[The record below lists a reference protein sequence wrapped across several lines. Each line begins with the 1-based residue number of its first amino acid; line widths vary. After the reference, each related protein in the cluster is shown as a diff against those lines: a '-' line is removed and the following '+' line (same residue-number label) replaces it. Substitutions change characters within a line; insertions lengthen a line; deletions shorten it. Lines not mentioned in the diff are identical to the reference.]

1 VAAEMHGMFFFP
13 TGPFPA
19 SLGPRTKSKLA
30 VDEAFGYL
38 AQDLL
43 DRNFYKM
50 GIFYGCLWQA
60 FNSAGPYI
68 LWYVWV
74 LEGSFSG
81 VKLAM
86 NKVSHSKTALLHMF
100 GSICVYSSLSF
111 RVIAR
116 QVMAEFCVQE

>member
-1 VAAEMHGMFFFP
+1 MHGMFFFP

-43 DRNFYKM
+43 DRNFTKCVYFTDVY
-50 GIFYGCLWQA
+50 GRPSTVQGHIFYGMYGSLK
-60 FNSAGPYI
+60 
-68 LWYVWV
+68 V
-74 LEGSFSG
+74 LSQGA
-81 VKLAM
+81 KLAM
-86 NKVSHSKTALLHMF
+86 KKVSHSKTALLVVF

-116 QVMAEFCVQE
+116 QFNLAEFCVKK

>member
-1 VAAEMHGMFFFP
+1 MHGMFFFP

>member
-1 VAAEMHGMFFFP
+1 MHGMFFFP

-38 AQDLL
+38 AAQDLL

-50 GIFYGCLWQA
+50 GIFMDVYGRPSTVQGHIFYGMYGSLK
-60 FNSAGPYI
+60 
-68 LWYVWV
+68 V
-74 LEGSFSG
+74 LSQGA
-81 VKLAM
+81 KLAM
-86 NKVSHSKTALLHMF
+86 NKVSHSKTALLLVF

-116 QVMAEFCVQE
+116 